1 MAKKGLSI
9 GKKAAPFRLDST
21 QGIKGLEDFKGKP
34 LVIIFLR
41 GTWCH
46 NCQKQM
52 PELNEYYERFLEK
65 GVNLIAIA
73 GQKLANIKDYVNANG
88 IKFPILSDETR
99 EVIKSYEVFTPI
111 KWDSFR
117 IAIPSTYIIDEHQT
131 IRYSYIGENQAD
143 RPSAKEILEVIDTLS
158 IVSDQDS
165 SIQEE
170 LPVFLANMKSTLQ
183 HVNTSAAYVTKSI
196 ENNLH
201 NIEGL
206 KKASLGNYEQL
217 EEFVSVYEKKSEE
230 LNQYSHQLNTTSDE
244 FTDIQ
249 QLNQQLSHNIQTT
262 RGLMDELI
270 SMTLVVNEMSE
281 VISKISRQTKILALN
296 ASIEA
301 ARAGE
306 HGKGFAVVA
315 QEVSKLAHGTE
326 ESAGNITAQ
335 LQAIDEK
342 INESFSSFSTFEDTM
357 NTVRERIS
365 VNTAQI
371 LTISDGVKVIAND
384 TLQLGAELNHI
395 KDSQHQAQ
403 IDLSK
408 IGEVETT
415 INNEVS
421 QILQDMHY
429 HVEQLNALDER
440 TKKTK

>member
-21 QGIKGLEDFKGKP
+21 QGMKGLEDFKGKP

-52 PELNEYYERFLEK
+52 PELNDYYQRFLDK

-73 GQKLANIKDYVNANG
+73 GQKLINIKPYVDANR

-117 IAIPSTYIIDEHQT
+117 IAIPSTYIIDENQM

-143 RPSAKEILEVIDTLS
+143 RPSAKEILEVIDTLA
-158 IVSDQDS
+158 IVSQEDA

-170 LPVFLANMKSTLQ
+170 LPVFLANMKSTLE
-183 HVNTSAAYVTKSI
+183 HVNTSAGYVTKSI
-196 ENNLH
+196 EGNLH

-206 KKASLGNYEQL
+206 KGASQRNFEHLEGAVDNYQ
-217 EEFVSVYEKKSEE
+217 KKSGE
-230 LNQYSHQLNTTSDE
+230 LTEFSQQLNTTSHE

-249 QLNQQLSHNIQTT
+249 QMNEQLSLNIQTT

-270 SMTLVVNEMSE
+270 SMTNVVNEMSS
-281 VISKISRQTKILALN
+281 VISQISRQTKILALN

-342 INESFSSFSTFEDTM
+342 INQSFSSFATFEDTM

-365 VNTAQI
+365 DNSSQI
-371 LTISDGVKVIAND
+371 LAISEGIKSIAD
-384 TLQLGAELNHI
+384 DSLLLGDALNQI
-395 KDSQHQAQ
+395 KESQHDAQ

-408 IGEVETT
+408 IQEVETA
-415 INNEVS
+415 INSEVND
-421 QILQDMHY
+421 ILHDMHY
-429 HVEQLNALDER
+429 HVDQLNALDER
-440 TKKTK
+440 ARKKK

>member
-21 QGIKGLEDFKGKP
+21 QGIKGLEEFKGKP

-52 PELNEYYERFLEK
+52 PELNQYYERFLEK

-73 GQKLANIKDYVNANG
+73 GQKLVNIKDYVNTNG

-99 EVIKSYEVFTPI
+99 EVIKAYEVFTPI

-117 IAIPSTYIIDEHQT
+117 IAIPSTYIIDENQT

-143 RPSAKEILEVIDTLS
+143 RPSAKEILEIIDTLS
-158 IVSDQDS
+158 IVSDEEN

-170 LPVFLANMKSTLQ
+170 LPVFVANMKSTLE

-196 ENNLH
+196 EDNLH

-206 KKASLGNYEQL
+206 KKASQSNFEQL
-217 EEFVSVYEKKSEE
+217 EEFVGSYQKKSEE
-230 LNQYSHQLNTTSDE
+230 LNQFSQQLNTTSSE

-249 QLNQQLSHNIQTT
+249 QLNEQLSHNIQTT

-270 SMTLVVNEMSE
+270 SMTNVVNEMSG
-281 VISKISRQTKILALN
+281 VISQISRQTKILALN

-335 LQAIDEK
+335 LQGIDEK
-342 INESFSSFSTFEDTM
+342 INASFSSFSTFEETM
-357 NTVRERIS
+357 NTVRERIA
-365 VNTAQI
+365 VNSSHI
-371 LTISDGVKVIAND
+371 LTISDGVKLMAD
-384 TLQLGAELNHI
+384 DSLQLGNELSHI
-395 KDSQHQAQ
+395 RDSQHHAQ
-403 IDLSK
+403 IDLSQ
-408 IGEVETT
+408 IQEVETT
-415 INNEVS
+415 INNEVNE
-421 QILQDMHY
+421 ILQDMHY
-429 HVEQLNALDER
+429 HVDQLNALDER
-440 TKKTK
+440 TRKKK